1 MIQPQELRMGNIVY
15 NRHNDPIE
23 VDWKDLHNMCQP
35 RMDGHGY
42 TGIPLTPE
50 WLERMGFIHN
60 PIVLLSR
67 QYLIKL
73 GRDRM
78 LSVSDAGTP
87 NEILFIQEVDGEK
100 VTDLVCIHNFD
111 YDGKLHVHQL
121 QNLYHTITG
130 NELEVKP

>member
-1 MIQPQELRMGNIVY
+1 MVTRLGIKIPAIIEHGREIDNCIV
-15 NRHNDPIE
+15 E
-23 VDWKDLHNMCQP
+23 GWE
-35 RMDGHGY
+35 
-42 TGIPLTPE
+42 GIPLTPE

-60 PIVLLSR
+60 PIVLISR

-87 NEILFIQEVDGEK
+87 NEIVFIQEVDGKK

-111 YDGKLHVHQL
+111 YDGKLHVHHL
-121 QNLYHTITG
+121 QNLFHALTG
-130 NELEVKP
+130 KELEVKP